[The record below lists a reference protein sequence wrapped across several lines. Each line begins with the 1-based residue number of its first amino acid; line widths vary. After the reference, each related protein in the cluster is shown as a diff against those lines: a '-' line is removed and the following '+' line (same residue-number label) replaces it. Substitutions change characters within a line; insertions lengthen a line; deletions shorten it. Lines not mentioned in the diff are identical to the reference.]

1 MSDSDSLSQNEIDNL
16 LSSLTSNLEES
27 ETEKSY
33 TSSFLD
39 NIDEEK
45 KGYKLYNFRRP
56 DKFSKDHLK
65 VLQDIHKE
73 FSRQLSLLLST
84 YLRLNLDVEVV
95 SVDQLTYEEFTK
107 SLPNPIT
114 VSVLELNPLPGQIV
128 LVISHEVTFCIV
140 DRMLGGPGTGDPKPR
155 ELTDI
160 EEALIKRV
168 FEKMAK
174 TLETAWKGIFP
185 VRSAIVGVDN
195 NAILPQLS
203 SPGEITALTTLELQ
217 IADTQSGLLSLCFP
231 YPVLE
236 TVLEQLSTQQM
247 FRSKGLTSSPEDK
260 QNILNKLG
268 NSTVN
273 IDVELGKT
281 NISIEDFL
289 DLKVGD
295 VLRLDNAVNDNLVV
309 NVNEKPKF
317 FARPG
322 TKKNK
327 VAITITGNIENLES
341 LNLKK

>member
-1 MSDSDSLSQNEIDNL
+1 MSDSDNLSQNEIDNL

-27 ETEKSY
+27 ETEKNYAPS
-33 TSSFLD
+33 LLE
-39 NIDEEK
+39 NMDEEK

-73 FSRQLSLLLST
+73 FSRQLALLLSA
-84 YLRLNLDVEVV
+84 YLRLNMDVEVV
-95 SVDQLTYEEFTK
+95 SVDQLTYEEFTR

-114 VSVLELNPLPGQIV
+114 VCVLELNPLPGQIV

-155 ELTDI
+155 DLTDI
-160 EEALIKRV
+160 EEALTKRV
-168 FEKMAK
+168 FEKMTK

-185 VRSAIVGVDN
+185 VRSSVVGVDN
-195 NAILPQLS
+195 NAILPQLA

-247 FRSKGLTSSPEDK
+247 FRSRGLASSPEDK
-260 QNILNKLG
+260 QHILDKLG
-268 NSTVN
+268 NST
-273 IDVELGKT
+273 IDVNVILGHT
-281 NISIEDFL
+281 NITVADFL

-295 VLRLDNAVNDNLVV
+295 VLRLNKSVNDNLVV

-322 TKKNK
+322 TKKDK
-327 VAITITGNIENLES
+327 VAVTITNEIDNLENL
-341 LNLKK
+341 

>member
-1 MSDSDSLSQNEIDNL
+1 MAESDSLSQNEIDNL
-16 LSSLTSNLEES
+16 LSSLTSNLEEN
-27 ETEKSY
+27 ETDRSF

-39 NIDEEK
+39 NVIDDEK

-73 FSRQLSLLLST
+73 FSRQLSLLLSA

-95 SVDQLTYEEFTK
+95 SVDQLTYEEFTR

-114 VSVLELNPLPGQIV
+114 VCVLELNPLPGQIV

-160 EEALIKRV
+160 EEALIKRI
-168 FEKMAK
+168 FEKMTR

-185 VRSAIVGVDN
+185 VRSAVVGVDN
-195 NAILPQLS
+195 NAILPQLA

-217 IADTQSGLLSLCFP
+217 IAETQSGLLSLCFP

-247 FRSKGLTSSPEDK
+247 FRSKGLASSPDDK
-260 QNILNKLG
+260 QNILDKLNHSNIG
-268 NSTVN
+268 
-273 IDVELGKT
+273 IDVILGKT
-281 NISIEDFL
+281 DISVEDFL
-289 DLKVGD
+289 DLRVGD
-295 VLRLDNAVNDNLVV
+295 VLRLDNLVNDNLIV
-309 NVNEKPKF
+309 NVNRKPKF

-322 TKKNK
+322 IKKNK
-327 VAITITGNIENLES
+327 FAITITGEVDNIDS
-341 LNLKK
+341 LNL